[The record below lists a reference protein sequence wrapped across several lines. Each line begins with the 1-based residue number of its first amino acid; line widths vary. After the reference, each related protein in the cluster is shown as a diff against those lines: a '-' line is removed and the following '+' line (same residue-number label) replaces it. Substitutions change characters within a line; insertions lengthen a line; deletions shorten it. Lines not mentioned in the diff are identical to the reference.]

1 MAASMICMFCCKFIS
16 GKKMLV
22 VTSYYSFRKLNM
34 QVHICKKKIASSTAS
49 TVSFRKP
56 RCLVH
61 MIMGS
66 ARCSTY
72 WHTKASLDSCYSWM
86 MPLWSDLELWT
97 PSLKLETCSLCL
109 DFVMC

>member
-1 MAASMICMFCCKFIS
+1 RASILFRKAEHASSYLAKKKKNCKFNCIPLS
-16 GKKMLV
+16 
-22 VTSYYSFRKLNM
+22 
-34 QVHICKKKIASSTAS
+34 
-49 TVSFRKP
+49 SFRKP

-97 PSLKLETCSLCL
+97 PSLKLETCSFCL